1 MLYVRIGGHYGG
13 VRRLYNWFLVVLA
26 IIFADL
32 GPLVLAG
39 AGAGGVTGG
48 VAGGG
53 EVVWRM

>member
-1 MLYVRIGGHYGG
+1 MRIGGHYGG

>member
-1 MLYVRIGGHYGG
+1 MRIGGHYGG
-13 VRRLYNWFLVVLA
+13 VTGPYNWLLVALDMV
-26 IIFADL
+26 FAYL

-39 AGAGGVTGG
+39 AAGGGGGGG